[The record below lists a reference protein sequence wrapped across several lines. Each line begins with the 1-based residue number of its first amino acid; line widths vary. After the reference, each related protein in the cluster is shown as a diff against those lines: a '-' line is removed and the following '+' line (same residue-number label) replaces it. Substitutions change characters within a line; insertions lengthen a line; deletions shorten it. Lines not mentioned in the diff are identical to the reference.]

1 MTIKKRLAR
10 SNIAM
15 FVIPVL
21 VAAALLLIGLGIG
34 FTLLER
40 VYLPQLGIS
49 LGELHQTGEEIERL
63 LSDSA
68 AILRVYA
75 GAVVMALLLTIA
87 WTNYY
92 LTRNLFRH
100 ISEPLEALTAGVARV
115 RDGDL
120 DTPIAYREAD
130 EFKAARDA
138 VDEMAARLKASLEER
153 QSEQQRKQELIAGM
167 SHDLKSPLTSI
178 RAYTEALL
186 EGVAQDEAAKER
198 YLRTIRAKEAEIE
211 AMVNRLFEFAKM
223 DVSEYPVQREA
234 LPLRE
239 TLAAVTEGLSGDG
252 VAVTLDGVP
261 ALADSV
267 PGVSGGTIA
276 FILGFCKRFLDA
288 LHGLFRGTGAER
300 KAGLLYLL
308 KLGLGW
314 DAGMA
319 ACVVLLSGLFARNIY
334 FMSSLF
340 LGLTACSIPFVAL
353 SERKALLARPAR
365 HGWFLLLGVAIV
377 VGLTLLRSGTE
388 TLGSMSYTQL
398 SLPQFGYL
406 FLSGAV
412 AITAMVLPGISGSS
426 ILLIAGVYLPTIQAV
441 HRFLRLQFDV
451 VPGLCALGLGVLA
464 GVGLSIHAIRTALRK
479 YRGQTVWLILG
490 LMLGSL
496 YAIANGPASL
506 DPPLP
511 PMDAATFQVP
521 AFLLGAVILL
531 ALEFLRKTME
541 RREAKRR
548 VVQKGESLS

>member
-21 VAAALLLIGLGIG
+21 VAAVLLLIGLGIG
-34 FTLLER
+34 FALLER

-130 EFKAARDA
+130 EFKAACDA

-167 SHDLKSPLTSI
+167 SHGLKSPLTSI

-198 YLRTIRAKEAEIE
+198 YLRTIRAKEADME

-239 TLAAVTEGLSGDG
+239 TLAAVTEGLSGGG

-276 FILGFCKRFLDA
+276 FIPFIA
-288 LHGLFRGTGAER
+288 AAER
-300 KAGLLYLL
+300 TALKKFRSAPFALL
-308 KLGLGW
+308 
-314 DAGMA
+314 GMA
-319 ACVVLLSGLFARNIY
+319 V
-334 FMSSLF
+334 
-340 LGLTACSIPFVAL
+340 
-353 SERKALLARPAR
+353 
-365 HGWFLLLGVAIV
+365 V
-377 VGLTLLRSGTE
+377 VGLTLLRGSSA
-388 TLGSMSYTQL
+388 LGSVSFASL
-398 SLPQFGYL
+398 SPFSMLYI

-426 ILLIAGVYLPTIQAV
+426 ILLIAGVYLPAIQAV
-441 HRFLRLQFDV
+441 RSFLHMEPSVL
-451 VPGLCALGLGVLA
+451 PGLFALGFFCSA
-464 GVGLSIHAIRTALRK
+464 
-479 YRGQTVWLILG
+479 VWR
-490 LMLGSL
+490 SACWWAT
-496 YAIANGPASL
+496 YA
-506 DPPLP
+506 
-511 PMDAATFQVP
+511 
-521 AFLLGAVILL
+521 
-531 ALEFLRKTME
+531 
-541 RREAKRR
+541 
-548 VVQKGESLS
+548 